1 MSSNDWTIAKDENN
15 NKCTSDYKGS
25 CKISYVDT
33 NKNTVTPLFI
43 RECDS
48 NDNFTAKK
56 GTKVE
61 KFPCISRTSV
71 DGSNAIS
78 CEFTPH
84 VKLSKPPVINT
95 LAILFICLSAALL
108 IILLIFVFGK
118 KSKKK
123 RKS

>member
-1 MSSNDWTIAKDENN
+1 MTSYDWTIAKDDN

-25 CKISYVDT
+25 CQISYVDT
-33 NKNTVTPLFI
+33 IKKTVTLLFI
-43 RECDS
+43 RECDL

-61 KFPCISRTSV
+61 KFSCRSRTPV

-78 CEFTPH
+78 CEFIPH
-84 VKLSKPPVINT
+84 VKPSKPPVINT

-108 IILLIFVFGK
+108 IILLVFVFGK

>member
-1 MSSNDWTIAKDENN
+1 MSSNDWTISKDDN

-25 CKISYVDT
+25 CQISYVDT
-33 NKNTVTPLFI
+33 TKDTVTPLFI
-43 RECDS
+43 TECDI
-48 NDNFTAKK
+48 NDKFTAKK
-56 GTKVE
+56 GTQVI
-61 KFPCISRTSV
+61 KFPCKLRKSV
-71 DGSNAIS
+71 DVKNAIS

-84 VKLSKPPVINT
+84 VKPSKPPVINT

-108 IILLIFVFGK
+108 IILLIFVFRG

>member
-1 MSSNDWTIAKDENN
+1 MSSNDWTISKDEN

-25 CKISYVDT
+25 CQISYVDT
-33 NKNTVTPLFI
+33 TKDTVTPLLI
-43 RECDS
+43 RECNI
-48 NDNFTAKK
+48 NDNFTATK
-56 GTKVE
+56 GTKVI
-61 KFPCISRTSV
+61 KFPCKSRTTV
-71 DGSNAIS
+71 DGKNAIS

-84 VKLSKPPVINT
+84 VKPSKPPVINT